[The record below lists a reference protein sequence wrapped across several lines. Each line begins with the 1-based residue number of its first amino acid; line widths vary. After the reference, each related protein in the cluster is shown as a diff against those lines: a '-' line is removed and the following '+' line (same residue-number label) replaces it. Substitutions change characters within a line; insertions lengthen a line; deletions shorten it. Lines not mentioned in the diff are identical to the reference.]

1 MEAKIKSVETV
12 FDGFD
17 IEICWD
23 ITMNCN
29 YSCSY
34 CGSYDNSQPTYF
46 KTMDEYKKAI
56 DYITKHFD
64 NKTMRVSLLGGEP
77 IIYKHWVDLVNTIY
91 DKGHIVKMYTN
102 LSIKNTTLIKKIKN
116 LKPKK
121 CIFVSWHPQFVDV
134 ENIMKNIKT
143 LAEEDL
149 LDSVTILADRR
160 YWSKVEEAVELT
172 KYFNGGLTHIKD
184 VAEGKIAITSGLID
198 YTEDELKYIEENQP
212 MQQYPFKTTL
222 KFFNGDEKLIKNAD
236 DLIMKELTNFKGL
249 NCMIGSKNLFIK
261 PNGDAYP
268 SACLFNHP
276 KAVVGNIYKQNLMK
290 PKRGIRCPFNIC
302 ACGPDVRINKYA
314 DVGVT

>member
-1 MEAKIKSVETV
+1 MENKIKSVETV

-17 IEICWD
+17 IEIGWN

-64 NKTMRVSLLGGEP
+64 NKTMRIILLGGEP
-77 IIYKHWVDLVNTIY
+77 IIYKHWVDLVNTIH

-121 CIFVSWHPQFVDV
+121 CIYVSWHPQFVDV

-160 YWSKVEEAVELT
+160 YWNKVEEAVELT
-172 KYFNGGLTHIKD
+172 KHINGGLSHIQD
-184 VAEGKIAITSGLID
+184 VAKGKNAIVSGLID

-236 DLIMKELTNFKGL
+236 DLIINQLTNFKGM

-261 PNGDAYP
+261 ANGDSYP

-276 KAVVGNIYKQNLMK
+276 KTMVGNIYKENLKK
-290 PKRGIRCPFNIC
+290 PKKGIKCPFNIC